1 MLKIELFGTKNFK
14 TLTIEEN
21 NLTPGYFIYRK
32 LLIDYYI
39 LNFEVSTLR
48 HKQNIRSILFKYF
61 TNDVEKIST
70 VFLEVRKSNFIAINI
85 YKNGFKVYDERKKY
99 YKDGS
104 SSLLMN

>member
-48 HKQNIRSILFKYF
+48 YKQNISSILFKYF

-70 VFLEVRKSNFIAINI
+70 VFLEVRKSTFIAINI

-99 YKDGS
+99 RKDGS